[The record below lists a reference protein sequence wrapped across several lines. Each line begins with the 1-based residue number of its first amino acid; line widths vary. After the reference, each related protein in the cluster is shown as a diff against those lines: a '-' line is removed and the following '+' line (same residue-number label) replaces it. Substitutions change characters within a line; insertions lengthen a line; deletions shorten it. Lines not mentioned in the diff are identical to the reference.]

1 MTATLAFLD
10 EPQLGAAVSLS
21 QAEGWPHTI
30 ADWALML
37 RIGRGVALREGDDLR
52 GTAVFIPY
60 GEVDGAIAMVLVAKD
75 ARRHGLGRSLMTEV
89 LAQAPERQ
97 LRLVSTA
104 SAVPLYQSLGF
115 EPAGR
120 VHQMEGWPDLGG
132 LGPRNGVVLAM
143 EGETPAILGLD
154 KAAFGA
160 DRTRLLQALVADGE
174 AMLLRDPFVT
184 GFAIRRPFGDGVVIG
199 PVVAPHLQAAKRLIA
214 AHVARAPRAFVRIDT
229 RDEALAD
236 WLSSC
241 GLVEGAGGIAMIRP
255 GAVLHNRVVGQ
266 GRGAQT
272 FALAAHAFG

>member
-60 GEVDGAIAMVLVAKD
+60 GEVDGAVAMVLVAKD

-89 LAQAPERQ
+89 IAQAPERQ

-120 VHQMEGWPDLGG
+120 VYQMEGWPDVGG

-154 KAAFGA
+154 KAAFLYAG
-160 DRTRLLQALVADGE
+160 DYLDE
-174 AMLLRDPFVT
+174 T
-184 GFAIRRPFGDGVVIG
+184 GHLEPDDDNPRPRRSRNRNG
-199 PVVAPHLQAAKRLIA
+199 PSRQPPSRRSIQQQTIYL
-214 AHVARAPRAFVRIDT
+214 
-229 RDEALAD
+229 EE
-236 WLSSC
+236 S
-241 GLVEGAGGIAMIRP
+241 
-255 GAVLHNRVVGQ
+255 VLTVS
-266 GRGAQT
+266 
-272 FALAAHAFG
+272 